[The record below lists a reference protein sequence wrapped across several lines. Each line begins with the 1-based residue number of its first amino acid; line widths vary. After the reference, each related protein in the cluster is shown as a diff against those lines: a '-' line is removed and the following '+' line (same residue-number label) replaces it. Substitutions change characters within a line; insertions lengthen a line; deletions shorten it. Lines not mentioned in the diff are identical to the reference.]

1 MGRLLGLVFGSVA
14 GYVLVS
20 WGTLVVSCICRI
32 YYCHDYPLRTYI
44 LLRNKT
50 EK

>member
-14 GYVLVS
+14 GYLCF
-20 WGTLVVSCICRI
+20 WGTLDVVSCICRI

-44 LLRNKT
+44 LL
-50 EK
+50 